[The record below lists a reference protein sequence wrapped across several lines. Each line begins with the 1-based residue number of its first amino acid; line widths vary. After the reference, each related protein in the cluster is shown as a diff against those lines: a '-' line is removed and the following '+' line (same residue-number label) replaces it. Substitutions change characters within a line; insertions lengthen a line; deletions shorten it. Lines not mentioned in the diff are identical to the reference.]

1 MQEFET
7 MKEFF
12 HAIQYHEGE
21 LTVIGNKAVNENK
34 EVVYLLNLTK

>member
-34 EVVYLLNLTK
+34 EVVYVLTLNK